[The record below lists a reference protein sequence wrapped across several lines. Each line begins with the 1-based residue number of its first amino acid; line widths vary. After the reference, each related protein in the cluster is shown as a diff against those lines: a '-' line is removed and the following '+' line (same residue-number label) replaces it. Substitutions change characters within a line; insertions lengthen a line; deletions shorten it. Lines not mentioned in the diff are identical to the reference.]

1 MAWIRR
7 PISIDH
13 VDSGF
18 EQERRAAILQAQE
31 ERGAR
36 RQRDLQAQA
45 APQNDPQVRITTWE
59 RLHALSLPRSTE
71 HALVR
76 LIARQT
82 ALTLSQVRDE
92 QERRAGVVSG

>member
-1 MAWIRR
+1 MVWTRR
-7 PISIDH
+7 PNSVDH

-18 EQERRAAILQAQE
+18 AEERRAAILQAEQ

-36 RQRDLQAQA
+36 RQRDLEAQA
-45 APQNDPQVRITTWE
+45 APQNDPQVRIATWE
-59 RLHALSLPRSTE
+59 RLHALNLPRSTE

-82 ALTLSQVRDE
+82 RLTVLQVRGE
-92 QERRAGVVSG
+92 QERRAGLVSG